1 MKLTAIVDSVGRVI
15 LGRHDVQASTK
26 TLLNLRNPAVVNIQV
41 DQQSGQISVQLIPYI
56 FREFIKADKREE
68 GVSWNFQKQNVV
80 VSDDLE
86 LEDNIV
92 SQYIKIFE
100 TTIEAASEPSEPVSS
115 EPVELFDEASESSE
129 PENSPA

>member
-26 TLLNLRNPAVVNIQV
+26 TLFNLRNPAVVNIQV

-56 FREFIKADKREE
+56 FREFIKADKRNE
-68 GVSWNFQKQNVV
+68 GVSWNFQKQNIT

-86 LEDNIV
+86 LEENIV
-92 SQYIKIFE
+92 SQYVKIFE
-100 TTIEAASEPSEPVSS
+100 TVAEAVVEDSEPV
-115 EPVELFDEASESSE
+115 EAKPVELFDE
-129 PENSPA
+129 PENETTPA